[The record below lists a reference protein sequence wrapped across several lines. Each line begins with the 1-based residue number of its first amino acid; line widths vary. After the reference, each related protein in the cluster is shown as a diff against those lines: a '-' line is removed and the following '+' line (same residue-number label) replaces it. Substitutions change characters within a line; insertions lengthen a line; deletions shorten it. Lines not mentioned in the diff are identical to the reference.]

1 MDAVPDMDDL
11 LDQLEAFEEASQSSF
26 CDRPF
31 TKPNNEND
39 ILQRSKDRAVCATS
53 IPPHISTISADK
65 LGGRETVNADSG
77 QQLSRLKDLSNISE
91 PGLVQEANLEDAQSV
106 SSHTRKDRS
115 ESNVNKSADQPAAT
129 EMGVGSDFPS
139 SEAKVSGAD
148 IEGCVAGNTMAVEEV
163 SSSVMPLTTN
173 VCNIPETEPSP
184 ATVMKENLP
193 DRFMRISLQ
202 PFNKVESNFEKS
214 CEQVTN
220 ELNQMAREFE
230 EMDEYLARYD
240 LICSYRAD
248 IIHRQNK
255 DGVILSEISWNYI
268 TDTFLEG
275 RCVVENAQPKVSEM
289 GTEEIEGEML
299 PPMVESRAVV
309 AGSDDAHCLVKA
321 ADDAV
326 ASESM
331 EVANERCDASNVPDT
346 TDSAQIAPE
355 GASGLEEIA
364 AEKEIAVLQGDDRAD
379 EKGEESGTVAQLA
392 TDAKVTEQSFDVV
405 QGKQLS
411 NVTVDDVSAAAV
423 LLTDNEAIA
432 QSGQSKEA
440 ADGAEGTDERHAVG
454 GEQIGVVVAGD
465 EHRLTDLTMEG
476 GALEETNEE
485 GAHSTAKTEVTKR
498 DDAQKEEQGEEAH
511 EEAGMKEWT
520 EDTIEGEADIGENVE
535 ETRGVSVVASTHDI
549 SSETDL
555 TRLTESELQL
565 GKVKPVW
572 IADSETASCMLCCA
586 KFTLI
591 LRRHHCRSCGRVLC
605 GQCTAYKA
613 VLPYMNDSSKKFKV
627 CEPCLQTLQRIDDYE
642 KGIGL
647 QEDSTDAST
656 NEPGASSSAL
666 SADIPRMTKSVL
678 KVKSSEAS
686 NEAAE
691 GGERPSGTG
700 DVAKR
705 SVTFRDGVNP
715 GDGTADKGVTDAAIA
730 PEPSNLIPKP
740 KKKRAS
746 VVRRVKELRMEE
758 ENVCLLPKEADDP
771 LYTRR
776 ANGAV
781 EKLENLEEVQ
791 RRLADEEIVVIAVSR
806 NLCCNIKIC
815 KCKWM
820 TFLLFVVVVVYFF
833 PSLMGYVLVDCCGL
847 GRVMCVS
854 SSGMFA
860 VGLDEIMIV
869 YDLDEDEQPSLPVNI
884 IHRIHEIY
892 ECSLKPQ
899 NESFDEKMG
908 IRAVHLRVPP
918 LHSTLRKNEQDDFA
932 GRDILLFRPS
942 LQCFDNLVLPSWP
955 FLVACFVQQCEKLW
969 AMAIPNR
976 LLYRIGL
983 QASYYPTPIVNRRGR
998 EPVYT
1003 PVTDTTVLKVFIDF
1017 RNWSY
1022 RMLMVHGSTL
1032 ELQDNGS
1039 RLVVPT
1045 WAKGELRKLV
1055 ESNRNMIAF
1064 ALDFNA
1070 AADSHLVCEQDEA
1083 GSYRTQVFTTG
1094 VTARKITGA
1103 SFIIVDGALKSADVP
1118 LTVNVVEDGI
1128 AIRLR
1133 ADAMKAFAEAISA
1146 GEDYVLESSAM
1157 KFSLEWRNTPLRA
1170 DSLGQLVSPVD
1181 QSSLMVTFFYLL
1193 LVIKGTNAGW
1203 LSSGSNYCVKGNYEY
1218 GLIESRILS
1227 SLYSIPSVNEWAL
1240 RLVAVYNMANG
1251 KFAPLIQSKV
1261 FAVSEQIAA
1270 QIAYTLVPIFARIP
1284 FGFVSHVFI
1293 TNSVDVKTRKEIHGW
1308 VFREISLRIRVTSDD
1323 AGYVAAKWANMEQE
1337 HSTWRDLLDNQLVPG
1352 LFNICSFIPSG
1363 FEAELSMALV
1373 STRPLP

>member
-1 MDAVPDMDDL
+1 
-11 LDQLEAFEEASQSSF
+11 
-26 CDRPF
+26 
-31 TKPNNEND
+31 
-39 ILQRSKDRAVCATS
+39 
-53 IPPHISTISADK
+53 
-65 LGGRETVNADSG
+65 
-77 QQLSRLKDLSNISE
+77 
-91 PGLVQEANLEDAQSV
+91 
-106 SSHTRKDRS
+106 
-115 ESNVNKSADQPAAT
+115 
-129 EMGVGSDFPS
+129 
-139 SEAKVSGAD
+139 
-148 IEGCVAGNTMAVEEV
+148 
-163 SSSVMPLTTN
+163 
-173 VCNIPETEPSP
+173 
-184 ATVMKENLP
+184 
-193 DRFMRISLQ
+193 
-202 PFNKVESNFEKS
+202 
-214 CEQVTN
+214 
-220 ELNQMAREFE
+220 
-230 EMDEYLARYD
+230 
-240 LICSYRAD
+240 
-248 IIHRQNK
+248 
-255 DGVILSEISWNYI
+255 
-268 TDTFLEG
+268 
-275 RCVVENAQPKVSEM
+275 
-289 GTEEIEGEML
+289 
-299 PPMVESRAVV
+299 
-309 AGSDDAHCLVKA
+309 
-321 ADDAV
+321 
-326 ASESM
+326 M

-791 RRLADEEIVVIAVSR
+791 RRLADEEIVVIAVS
-806 NLCCNIKIC
+806 L
-815 KCKWM
+815 
-820 TFLLFVVVVVYFF
+820 
-833 PSLMGYVLVDCCGL
+833 DCCGL

-1045 WAKGELRKLV
+1045 WAKGEVCSRSTIWKYSIGSCPTLV
-1055 ESNRNMIAF
+1055 STP
-1064 ALDFNA
+1064 
-1070 AADSHLVCEQDEA
+1070 SHL
-1083 GSYRTQVFTTG
+1083 SHHL
-1094 VTARKITGA
+1094 TGA

-1181 QSSLMVTFFYLL
+1181 QSSLM
-1193 LVIKGTNAGW
+1193 
-1203 LSSGSNYCVKGNYEY
+1203 GNYEY

-1270 QIAYTLVPIFARIP
+1270 QIAYTLVP
-1284 FGFVSHVFI
+1284 FVDTLI
-1293 TNSVDVKTRKEIHGW
+1293 TNNI
-1308 VFREISLRIRVTSDD
+1308 REISLRIRVTSDD